1 MSKKY
6 TLYQVDSF
14 TKEKFKGNTAGVVTN
29 ADGLTDEQ
37 MQMIAREMNNSETA
51 FILSP
56 DADDYKVRVRFFTPK
71 TEVPTCGHATVAA
84 HYVRATENNLPNC
97 TINHKIGVG
106 VLPVDIVKHENDYK
120 IFMTQ
125 GKPEFIS
132 TILAERQDEIIS
144 ALDLNRSELNRKC
157 PMQIVSTGHS
167 KVMIGINSKKV
178 LNSIKPD
185 FFKLADISRK
195 IKCNGFFVFTLDS
208 DDAEVLAHGRMFAPA
223 IGVNEDPVTGN
234 ANGPLG
240 AYLIK
245 HKLINIEKSKF
256 TFKAKQGEAMG
267 RPGIIE
273 VEVNIDDTGE
283 PILVKIGGE
292 ATIVFKTEITV

>member
-1 MSKKY
+1 MKKISV
-6 TLYQVDSF
+6 YQVDSF
-14 TKEKFKGNTAGVVTN
+14 TKELFKGNPAGVVTN
-29 ADGLTDEQ
+29 ADGLSDYQ

-56 DADDYKVRVRFFTPK
+56 DADDHKLRIRFFTPK
-71 TEVPTCGHATVAA
+71 IEVPTCGHATVAA
-84 HYVRATENNLPNC
+84 HYVRAIENKLPSC
-97 TINHKIGVG
+97 TIKHKIGIG
-106 VLPVDIVKHENDYK
+106 ILPVDVVKTENEYK

-132 TILAERQDEIIS
+132 TLLSDRQDEIIS

-167 KVMIGINSKKV
+167 KVMIGINNKKV

-195 IKCNGFFVFTLDS
+195 IKFNGYFVFTLDS
-208 DDAEVLAHGRMFAPA
+208 DDKEILAHGRMFAPA
-223 IGVNEDPVTGN
+223 IGINEDPVTGN

-245 HKLINIEKSKF
+245 HNLIEFEGNKF
-256 TFKAKQGEAMG
+256 RFKAKQGEAID

-273 VEVNIDDTGE
+273 VEVDVDDTGE

-292 ATIVFKTEITV
+292 ATIVYRTEFTL

>member
-1 MSKKY
+1 
-6 TLYQVDSF
+6 
-14 TKEKFKGNTAGVVTN
+14 
-29 ADGLTDEQ
+29 
-37 MQMIAREMNNSETA
+37 
-51 FILSP
+51 
-56 DADDYKVRVRFFTPK
+56 
-71 TEVPTCGHATVAA
+71 
-84 HYVRATENNLPNC
+84 
-97 TINHKIGVG
+97 
-106 VLPVDIVKHENDYK
+106 
-120 IFMTQ
+120 MTQ

-132 TILAERQDEIIS
+132 TILSERQDEIIS

-185 FFKLADISRK
+185 FFKLAEISRK
-195 IKCNGFFVFTLDS
+195 IKCNGYFVFTLDS
-208 DDAEVLAHGRMFAPA
+208 DDSEILAHGRMFAPA

-245 HKLINIEKSKF
+245 HKLINIESNK
-256 TFKAKQGEAMG
+256 TRFKAKQGEIMG

-273 VEVNIDDTGE
+273 VEVNVDDNGK

-292 ATIVFKTEITV
+292 ATIVFKTEIIL